1 MLKEDTNYTRRS
13 FMRTG
18 ACAFCA
24 GALGTIVSSC
34 DSVHEGEPVIDL
46 AKEERLQRIGGAVK
60 KRFAAINNGE
70 SIFVIRESE
79 TVFIAYAAQCTH
91 QYVELNLPKE
101 GIIKCPNHGSLF
113 RVSDGSVIDGKA
125 YDPLKRYTVD
135 YDETTQRLRI
145 LAPEPEST

>member
-1 MLKEDTNYTRRS
+1 MNEHFTYTRRFFLRS
-13 FMRTG
+13 G

-46 AKEERLQRIGGAVK
+46 AKEERLQRVGGAIRR
-60 KRFAAINNGE
+60 RFAAVNNGE

-91 QYVELNLPKE
+91 QHVELNLPKE
-101 GIIKCPNHGSLF
+101 GTIKCPNHGSLF
-113 RVSDGSVIDGKA
+113 RVTNGTVIDGKA
-125 YDPLKRYTVD
+125 YDPLKRYRVD
-135 YDETTQRLRI
+135 YDAATHRLRI
-145 LAPEPEST
+145 LAPQTETT